1 MHARCFFGAESA
13 GEFSAFARAGLER
26 LFDRRRTKAARA
38 AEDAAGQQI
47 VLMDE
52 ACLDSAD
59 THDLAEFAGWLAWL
73 RVALVIVRQPSPSG
87 ALAGQAAPADPDD
100 RKRQG
105 SAQAAE
111 NRSIVGLFSP
121 AGDGLCDRHRVQ
133 FVWAK
138 TDARARGRPCPR
150 TPRTTNE
157 RGKKHKAGRL
167 YRGMY
172 KHCRSGPTRR
182 PAAARRTPSPR
193 PGRANTAGFRAAPR
207 CRRPRASAHR
217 AAHRRH

>member
-1 MHARCFFGAESA
+1 MQPARCFFGAESA

-59 THDLAEFAGWLAWL
+59 THDLAKFAGWLAWL
-73 RVALVIVRQPSPSG
+73 RVALVIVRQPLPSPSG
-87 ALAGQAAPADPDD
+87 ALAGQAAPADPAGERTLD
-100 RKRQG
+100 RKG

-111 NRSIVGLFSP
+111 NRSIVGLPP

-133 FVWAK
+133 FVWANRSLGGADGSSPP
-138 TDARARGRPCPR
+138 TDAEQKG
-150 TPRTTNE
+150 
-157 RGKKHKAGRL
+157 
-167 YRGMY
+167 
-172 KHCRSGPTRR
+172 
-182 PAAARRTPSPR
+182 SPFSD
-193 PGRANTAGFRAAPR
+193 A
-207 CRRPRASAHR
+207 
-217 AAHRRH
+217 

>member
-87 ALAGQAAPADPDD
+87 ALDSKGDS
-100 RKRQG
+100 R
-105 SAQAAE
+105 AAE
-111 NRSIVGLFSP
+111 NRSIVGLYAP
-121 AGDGLCDRHRVQ
+121 AGDGQCDRHRVQ
-133 FVWAK
+133 FIWA
-138 TDARARGRPCPR
+138 
-150 TPRTTNE
+150 N
-157 RGKKHKAGRL
+157 L
-167 YRGMY
+167 SMQ
-172 KHCRSGPTRR
+172 
-182 PAAARRTPSPR
+182 
-193 PGRANTAGFRAAPR
+193 
-207 CRRPRASAHR
+207 
-217 AAHRRH
+217 